1 MRLLSC
7 RCKNAGAKHT
17 GLQLHQIW
25 ALFGEDKDGF
35 LYCNRVD
42 KDYKILCENY
52 AHRVAFDPAAV
63 IAAEMSGGEPYR
75 TSWHDVNIRIRCD
88 LPSQPLPAP
97 LHHPNATLFAG
108 LVVKVAVDKAPKG
121 SESKHAAQV
130 LLYKLQ
136 QIFEKF
142 DKDAGLS
149 ILAILLHNQLCHAPL
164 CFARCNK
171 PTDVMDWVPCIIRD
185 ASDGFLNHDEAN
197 AFMQA
202 LHAPV
207 CYANID
213 VSTMDTRTSE

>member
-1 MRLLSC
+1 MGSP
-7 RCKNAGAKHT
+7 AKTKDT
-17 GLQLHQIW
+17 GREGETLHQTKRS
-25 ALFGEDKDGF
+25 AK
-35 LYCNRVD
+35 
-42 KDYKILCENY
+42 EN
-52 AHRVAFDPAAV
+52 
-63 IAAEMSGGEPYR
+63 AENSTGNLNSP
-75 TSWHDVNIRIRCD
+75 
-88 LPSQPLPAP
+88 
-97 LHHPNATLFAG
+97 
-108 LVVKVAVDKAPKG
+108 
-121 SESKHAAQV
+121 
-130 LLYKLQ
+130 
-136 QIFEKF
+136 EKF